1 MTDPD
6 IRQGAPAEVMAKVAA
21 KVTRAEAEDLLFTE
35 ADLLD
40 EWKLEPWL
48 ALYTADAAYLVP
60 STDLAAGADPGRALF
75 YIADDRKRMNE
86 RVVRLAK
93 KTAHSEWPRSRTRHL
108 VSNVRV
114 GEPVATAAGEETPVT
129 AAFVTFRTKDGVT
142 DTYMGRLRYRL
153 RREGDGTLRI
163 REKRCELDLDGLR
176 PHGRVS
182 IIL

>member
-1 MTDPD
+1 MDT
-6 IRQGAPAEVMAKVAA
+6 AVAT
-21 KVTRAEAEDLLFTE
+21 VTRAEAEDLLFEE

-40 EWKLEPWL
+40 QWKLQDWL

-60 STDLAAGADPGRALF
+60 STDLAVGADPARSLF
-75 YIADDRKRMNE
+75 YIADDRM
-86 RVVRLAK
+86 RLEQRIARLLK
-93 KTAHSEWPRSRTRHL
+93 KTAHAEYPRSRTRHL

-114 GEPVATAAGEETPVT
+114 GATTDGVT
-129 AAFVTFRTKDGVT
+129 AVGAAFVTFRTKNGVT
-142 DTYMGRLRYRL
+142 DTYMGRLLYRL
-153 RREGDGTLRI
+153 CRVDGALRI

>member
-1 MTDPD
+1 MST
-6 IRQGAPAEVMAKVAA
+6 I
-21 KVTRAEAEDLLFTE
+21 TRAEAEDLLFLE

-40 EWKLEPWL
+40 QWRLDEWL
-48 ALYTADAAYLVP
+48 ALYTDDASYLVP
-60 STDLAAGADPGRALF
+60 STDLPPGADAAKALF
-75 YIADDRKRMNE
+75 YIADDHARMIQ
-86 RVVRLAK
+86 RVVRLQK

-114 GEPVATAAGEETPVT
+114 GTPEGDETPVS
-129 AAFVTFRTKDGVT
+129 AAFVTFRSKNGVT
-142 DTYMGRLRYRL
+142 DTYIGRALYRL
-153 RREGDGTLRI
+153 KQIDSVWRI

>member
-1 MTDPD
+1 MSEA
-6 IRQGAPAEVMAKVAA
+6 I
-21 KVTRAEAEDLLFTE
+21 TRAEAEDLLFEE

-40 EWKLEPWL
+40 QWQLEQWL
-48 ALYTADAAYLVP
+48 GLYTDDAAYLVP
-60 STDLAAGADPGRALF
+60 STDLPADADPAKSLF
-75 YIADDRKRMNE
+75 YISDDRSRMRE
-86 RVVRLAK
+86 RVVRLMK

-114 GEPVATAAGEETPVT
+114 GVADGADTPVS
-129 AAFVTFRTKDGVT
+129 AAFVTFRTKGGFT

-153 RREGDGTLRI
+153 TRVDGALRI
-163 REKRCELDLDGLR
+163 REKRCDLDLDGLR